1 MWANKTMAAKLG
13 IDCPG
18 LLEADR
24 CDDVRWKELTHQ
36 GNHAFGRGN
45 FEEASDLYAAALQ
58 EAVKLFE
65 RALQGDQIEAVPI
78 LVISHHNAAEN
89 WQALD
94 KPDKAVQHFRA
105 VYDRIVGI
113 AESDAAPFPLRTAC
127 VRDLSHVM
135 SPLISALS
143 ETGASEKTI
152 AQLVTRARRI
162 ALDLPNPSPEETRH

>member
-1 MWANKTMAAKLG
+1 MAVKLG
-13 IDCPG
+13 IVSPDLRKAG
-18 LLEADR
+18 A
-24 CDDVRWKELTHQ
+24 CDDVRWKQLTHQ
-36 GNHAFGRGN
+36 GNRAFNDGD
-45 FEEASDLYAAALQ
+45 FAEASDLYDTALQ
-58 EAVKLFE
+58 EAVRLLE
-65 RALQGDQIEAVPI
+65 RALKGAQIEAVPI

-105 VYDRIVGI
+105 AFDRIVGI
-113 AESDAAPFPLRTAC
+113 AESDAAPFPLRAAC

-152 AQLVTRARRI
+152 AQLVTRARRV
-162 ALDLPNPSPEETRH
+162 ALNLPNPSPGQTRH